1 MFQDYESQLS
11 GLKQHIVTYLG
22 SLGGSVNHAMLAG
35 SEEEISRRA
44 IAWDTNQHLRFYMP
58 FFDMKPIIYF
68 GMYRD
73 CGCVRHH
80 YLPNGPEQILT
91 VSM

>member
-1 MFQDYESQLS
+1 MTPCIFQDYESQLS
-11 GLKQHIVTYLG
+11 GVKQRIVTYLG

-44 IAWDTNQHLRFYMP
+44 IAWYTNQHLRFDMP

-68 GMYRD
+68 GLYFRNFFFMTSF
-73 CGCVRHH
+73 CCV
-80 YLPNGPEQILT
+80 LILQEH
-91 VSM
+91 